1 MMKSFLNKIKKFTGL
16 KDLTSL
22 GIANI
27 VSSGIS
33 GLFWFYLAALIGA
46 EGYGELGYLL
56 AIAGIAATVASIGS
70 GYTTIV
76 YTAKNINILP
86 ATFIVTI
93 IGSSAAAI
101 AIFFGLNNPSLSAY
115 ALLYVVFNLGT
126 AALMGLKQFKK
137 YAILLISQKI
147 LMIALILSLHQFY
160 ENSGI
165 IFGYALSFLIFI
177 PVIYKEI
184 KLRGIQFSVLKPR
197 LGFMFNSYG
206 TDLIKALSGNIDKI
220 IIGPLFGLSL
230 LGNYYLGMQ
239 FLIIAGLLPNIIMQY
254 ILPRDSSGQNSDKIK
269 KITILFSIFIA
280 VTGIIIGPS
289 LINWLFPKYIETIGI
304 IQIMIIA
311 IIPRTISLTFMS
323 KFLGME
329 KSKFVI
335 IASIIFLGIQIPTIV
350 LLGKDFGAMGITISL
365 VLAETIQAVFY
376 IFSNKFF
383 IVKAK

>member
-1 MMKSFLNKIKKFTGL
+1 MKSFLNKIKKFSGL
-16 KDLTSL
+16 KDLSSI

-33 GLFWFYLAALIGA
+33 GLFWFYLAALIGT
-46 EGYGELGYLL
+46 EGYGELSYLL
-56 AIAGIAATVASIGS
+56 AIAGIVSTVASIGS

-76 YTAKNINILP
+76 YTAKNVNILP

-93 IGSSAAAI
+93 IGSATAAT

-115 ALLYVVFNLGT
+115 VLLYVVFNLGT
-126 AALMGLKQFKK
+126 ATLMGLKQFKK

-147 LMIALILSLHQFY
+147 LMVALILSLYQFY
-160 ENSGI
+160 ENNGV
-165 IFGYALSFLIFI
+165 IFGYALSFLVFI

-184 KLRGIQFSVLKPR
+184 KFKGIQFSVIKPR

-206 TDLIKALSGNIDKI
+206 TDLVKALSGNIDKI

-239 FLIIAGLLPNIIMQY
+239 FLVVAGILPNIIVQY
-254 ILPRDSSGQNSDKIK
+254 TLPRDSSGQNSDKLK
-269 KITILFSIFIA
+269 KIIVLFSIFIA

-289 LINWLFPKYIETIGI
+289 LINWLFPKYIETIEI

-311 IIPRTISLTFMS
+311 IIPRTISLMYMS

-335 IASIIFLGIQIPTIV
+335 VASMIFLGIQIPMII

-376 IFSNKFF
+376 IISNKFF
-383 IVKAK
+383 MVKIK